1 MKKTFLLLTI
11 FTLVSCQN
19 IPTTQ
24 GSETSNALMQINP
37 SFNFPLFDSII
48 VMPQGEEGTKK
59 TLENTNG
66 SHTTVESYLKNG
78 TFYAGPGRDRGLG
91 NPSLSYVFADTNN
104 RLDLIDVFAS
114 LQSNEATT
122 LEDEIDGYF
131 VLVNCSFM
139 TLQEEDQGKIAEL
152 ELYDTYLRFP
162 DEKTYRSFHSL
173 ITE

>member
-1 MKKTFLLLTI
+1 MKKYVFSIAI
-11 FTLVSCQN
+11 FGLVSCQS
-19 IPTTQ
+19 IPTTP
-24 GSETSNALMQINP
+24 GSETSNALMQISP

-59 TLENTNG
+59 TLENLNTI
-66 SHTTVESYLKNG
+66 HTTVESFLKGG

-104 RLDLIDVFAS
+104 RLGLIDVFAS
-114 LQSNEATT
+114 LQSGEATT

-131 VLVNCSFM
+131 ALVNCSFM

-162 DEKTYRSFHSL
+162 DEETYRSFHNL